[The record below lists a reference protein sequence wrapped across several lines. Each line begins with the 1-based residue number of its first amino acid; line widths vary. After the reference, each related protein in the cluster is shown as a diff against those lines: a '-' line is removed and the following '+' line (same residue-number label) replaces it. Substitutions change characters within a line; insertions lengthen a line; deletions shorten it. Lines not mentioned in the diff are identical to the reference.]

1 MNSDAIVLVSML
13 ATIAS
18 VPLWLVFISR
28 GAWLRDHHTGG
39 HILTTALAMIGA
51 LAMLAAT
58 AALTDLV
65 LYGLQASQR
74 GFTTIAL
81 ARVGQAGFG
90 IAAVII
96 AIQAIRAL
104 RRPGDPARDL
114 AITADGATPQDRMM
128 EGMRILQRA
137 NPIALVAAGAIG
149 ATVFA
154 ERFEAVPVAKA
165 AGAAMAGFLLPLG
178 LMLAIGAAMPATG
191 GRIQEIEALPRLTIA
206 ALGFLTA
213 LLLIPQ
219 VFSNP
224 DVLGGGRMNGQ
235 ETVLFLTS
243 LIAIINPISS
253 LALFSTTT
261 AAYPAPVKQEIA
273 LRSTIAV
280 AIMLIAMA
288 WIGQL
293 LLRALGITVPMLQ
306 AAGGVIVL
314 RQGLTM
320 VSATGRA
327 NEKSDVADAGD
338 EPSWRAIAIV
348 PLAIPFT
355 VGAGSI
361 ATVIAQS
368 STATSILDV
377 LIVSA
382 VCLLAAG
389 ICYVAFRFA
398 APVSGALG
406 SAGMGILTRMMGIVV
421 TAIGFGL
428 LARGLGGLLP
438 GLLG

>member
-1 MNSDAIVLVSML
+1 MHSDTIILVTML

-18 VPLWLVFISR
+18 VPLWLAFIVR
-28 GAWLRDHHTGG
+28 GAWLREHHAGG
-39 HILTTALAMIGA
+39 DIATTAFAILGAMV
-51 LAMLAAT
+51 MLAAT
-58 AALTDLV
+58 AALAGLV

-74 GFTTIAL
+74 SFTTVAL

-90 IAAVII
+90 IVAVII
-96 AIQAIRAL
+96 AIQAIRH
-104 RRPGDPARDL
+104 PGDVSHHLSLD
-114 AITADGATPQDRMM
+114 TEGASSTPQDTVK

-149 ATVFA
+149 ATIFA
-154 ERFEAVPVAKA
+154 DRSEAMPLAKDV
-165 AGAAMAGFLLPLG
+165 GAALAGFALPLV
-178 LMLAIGAAMPATG
+178 LMLAIGVAMPTTG
-191 GRIQEIEALPRLTIA
+191 IRLRGIEALPRVTIA
-206 ALGFLTA
+206 TLGFLTA

-224 DVLGGGRMNGQ
+224 GVLGGGRMDGP

-261 AAYPAPVKQEIA
+261 ASYPATVQQEIA
-273 LRSTIAV
+273 LRSTVAV
-280 AIMLIAMA
+280 AIVLIAMA

-293 LLRALGITVPMLQ
+293 LLRALGISVPMLQ
-306 AAGGVIVL
+306 AAGGIIVL
-314 RQGLTM
+314 RQGLAM
-320 VSATGRA
+320 VSATGSA
-327 NEKSDVADAGD
+327 NEKSDVAEASD
-338 EPSWRAIAIV
+338 EQSWRAIAIV
-348 PLAIPFT
+348 PIAIPFT

-389 ICYVAFRFA
+389 VCYVAFRFA
-398 APVSGALG
+398 APVSAALG
-406 SAGMGILTRMMGIVV
+406 PAGMGILTRMMGIVV

-438 GLLG
+438 GLMG